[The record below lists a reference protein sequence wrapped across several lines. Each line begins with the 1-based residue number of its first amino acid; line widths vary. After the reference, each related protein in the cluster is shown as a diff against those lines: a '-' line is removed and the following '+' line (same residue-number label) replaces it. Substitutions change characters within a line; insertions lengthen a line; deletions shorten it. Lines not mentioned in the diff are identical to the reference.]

1 MIYTHTIGR
10 IGKDCKTITGAHGT
24 FIAVDMA
31 VDDYSKGQNITCVQT
46 TIDEWQQLM
55 KGARKASYKR
65 LVQRIKHEL
74 PDLYDA
80 LALNFY
86 NPYWEQCQQTKTH
99 YILVSSAIEYF
110 IHK

>member
-1 MIYTHTIGR
+1 MY
-10 IGKDCKTITGAHGT
+10 
-24 FIAVDMA
+24 
-31 VDDYSKGQNITCVQT
+31 YETCCVWT
-46 TIDEWQQLM
+46 TIEEWQQLM

-74 PDLYDA
+74 PCLYKDLN
-80 LALNFY
+80 LNLY
-86 NPYWEQCQQTKTH
+86 NPFWMQCKQTKTH

>member
-1 MIYTHTIGR
+1 MY
-10 IGKDCKTITGAHGT
+10 
-24 FIAVDMA
+24 
-31 VDDYSKGQNITCVQT
+31 YETCCVWT
-46 TIDEWQQLM
+46 TIEEWQQLM

-74 PDLYDA
+74 PCLYKDLN
-80 LALNFY
+80 LNLH
-86 NPYWEQCQQTKTH
+86 NPFWMQCKQTKTH

>member
-1 MIYTHTIGR
+1 MY
-10 IGKDCKTITGAHGT
+10 
-24 FIAVDMA
+24 
-31 VDDYSKGQNITCVQT
+31 YQTCCSQT
-46 TIDEWQQLM
+46 TLDEWQHLM

-65 LVQRIKHEL
+65 LVHRVKREL
-74 PDLYDA
+74 PDLYNA

-86 NPYWEQCQQTKTH
+86 NPFWEQCQQTKTH